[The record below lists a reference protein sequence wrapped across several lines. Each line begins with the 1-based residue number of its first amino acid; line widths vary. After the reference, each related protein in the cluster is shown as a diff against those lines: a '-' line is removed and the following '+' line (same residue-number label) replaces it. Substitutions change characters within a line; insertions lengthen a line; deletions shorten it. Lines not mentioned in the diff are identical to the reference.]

1 MEGDAISAAV
11 NMQVQREGGL
21 EMRMNRNAAALGF
34 CAATIEASPPAES
47 SDFLKGWKPKD

>member
-21 EMRMNRNAAALGF
+21 EMRMNRNVAALGF

-47 SDFLKGWKPKD
+47 SDFLKDW